1 MRKPFK
7 SFLRHGPI
15 SKRQIVEGPTD
26 PEIVDVTILP
36 QWDTVLRYDGS
47 PLMVDGTVNDPG
59 DDKPVVPGDN
69 VSYQPNDENGDAR
82 DWIAIGLATDN
93 MPDDKFR
100 SPNPFDSDAPADDIT
115 DGVVYTNTGPTRSV
129 LSFDLEDIPAEAE
142 ILSAVLELVP
152 VEDKSNYDAW
162 DEFDNTNIVWPD
174 DGVLCEILNLVEETQ
189 ETCTWNT
196 LNNQHLNGYPIQST
210 RWHRQTNSEQLPNP
224 IGAMQNSKRWDVT
237 EGTESFSSKYT
248 GSVPIADIDSDGTEI
263 YGHVGYGAMGGGA
276 VENVP
281 VEKNELNQFDISFD
295 AHEAQND
302 SNVNTD
308 TTAFSEI
315 DVKRAVK
322 YAHAEQNRTCNL
334 LLRATHWIETDLTED
349 QTEDIAEVFTPPAL
363 ELNSITLE
371 DESDLNTEVELDH
384 NAIVRFNPPTFDADG
399 NPGTEGDNQTPWVDF
414 AAQQG
419 WNVNYDWQVK
429 YPPIEDITFEVHL
442 NGQKIGDQT
451 GVALQTFVVGD
462 TIEVKNISS
471 IGGFENLH
479 RYEIYVG
486 DGNQAGSRS
495 SGIATDGGFPLVI
508 RDTDF
513 PENDTPVGISCL
525 VNVQAQGANIPL
537 IEAEG
542 AFPETTLSELLLGTI
557 TGPLDEQDTPSQFS
571 ITYSPVGTEN
581 NDFGSPIENIN
592 APITVHVTFTVT
604 DFRPGFDWGTNFQ
617 SPVQFV
623 VFNRTMGIRKIGD
636 ASNVFIPNREND
648 TFSINGNV
656 ATNEFDITFTA
667 QEIID
672 FTDDFSR
679 GDSFELTCD
688 LNYQVGGFD
697 QGESYMDAFPTPGT
711 DAAAERY
718 EFTIAQASTENN
730 FDITDPNNRRG
741 VFDTIG
747 LQTFSDSVDPVT
759 GTFTISPE
767 SSVKAVLRQVELA
780 PCQLKCDSSESF
792 TTVLMPIEE
801 LSRFH
806 GNQTT
811 SGWPGT
817 DESFAGI
824 RGTKNKFAVLST
836 GLLKGNGT
844 SRTRD
849 ESGIRNRDG
858 SVLVVPGSAEARTD
872 LITSGGIGEKIERKR
887 NETDILVPSD
897 LAVYYYNKN
906 RQQGVACS
914 FSDCRD
920 VRDNTGEDC
929 DANSCPTVA
938 DVGWVYYRGL
948 SVKAGTNTVG
958 QFRGGQEGDYVDS
971 DFNVPNTDDGLE
983 FVQWEKLAGDPLGLL
998 DTAGGFDGTDPDI
1011 GAYIF
1016 LLNDRYDN
1024 VASPT
1029 DGDLSNKQ
1037 KWPVPFSSAFPLN
1050 VITPDAS
1057 TPATEIRNNP
1067 TLYELF
1073 EQAGSEGDIVD
1084 IIDYRLKSLDNGTE
1098 GNGPIVFDTAG
1109 VLGPDPDSD
1118 IDGGNFTAFCPT
1130 FPSPSTRDA
1139 DGKLAPLSNGES
1151 LFISGPETD
1160 SDDAGVDVYEVTS
1173 YSPDDSTQKLDIL
1186 FEGAEFDFL
1195 LGEYCN
1201 YKSQFWNGKGSDILR
1216 DGGPGTVFPFI
1227 NNSNATG
1234 SIPLI
1239 WRRADTQ
1246 YFSHLV
1252 GTGSLNA
1259 SSTLP
1264 EPITDLISTTST
1276 VAYHGINIYHSKL
1289 HEKLKNVADN
1299 TNNPDAVP
1307 FVQYI
1312 VEVIRGGCVYHRDI
1326 YRLSGVQGTDPNKRT
1341 RADGDCPSCLQ
1352 TIDCCETDSLNC
1364 GSALAL
1370 KDNDPPVLMDT
1381 LYQFGLD
1388 GQAWRDDTEAE
1399 TSWYAPSD
1407 WRAGD
1412 TVRIYAIVPHAA
1424 DDVVLDEDGNPI
1436 TVNPTPEITRIKK
1449 YCPVGD
1455 AVVPGIPECCRDTP
1469 QPQNCGECIVVC
1481 VLPPLDGGDVG
1492 PGTNTGTN
1500 PGGNAGD
1507 GDGDGGG
1514 QAGGGQA
1521 GGGQAGGG
1529 QAGAGQAGARTAAA
1543 EQDDAGQTDTGQAGD
1558 PLDGGGGIAG
1568 GEGSADSVGH
1578 GGQQTG
1584 GTTPS

>member
-47 PLMVDGTVNDPG
+47 PLMVNGTVNDPG
-59 DDKPVVPGDN
+59 PDNKPVVPGEN
-69 VSYQPNDENGDAR
+69 VSYKPNDENGDPR

-93 MPDDKFR
+93 IPDDKFR
-100 SPNPFDSDAPADDIT
+100 SPNPFDSDAADDDIT

-162 DEFDNTNIVWPD
+162 DEFDNSNIVWPD
-174 DGVLCEILNLVEETQ
+174 SGVLCEILNLVEETQ

-196 LNNQHLNGYPIQST
+196 LNNQHLNGYPVQST

-281 VEKNELNQFDISFD
+281 PVNKNDLDQFDISFA
-295 AHEAQND
+295 AHEAQNN
-302 SNVNTD
+302 SNENTPV
-308 TTAFSEI
+308 FPVI
-315 DVKRAVK
+315 DVERAVK

-334 LLRATHWIETDLTED
+334 LLRATHWIGTDLTED
-349 QTEDIAEVFTPPAL
+349 QTEEIEEVFIPPAL

-371 DESDLNTEVELDH
+371 DESDLDTEVDLDH

-399 NPGTEGDNQTPWVDF
+399 NPDTQGDNVTPWVDY
-414 AAQQG
+414 AAQQD

-442 NGQKIGDQT
+442 NDQKIGDQNS
-451 GVALQTFVVGD
+451 VAFQNFVVGD
-462 TIEVKNISS
+462 KIEVKNISS
-471 IGGFENLH
+471 TGGFENLH

-486 DGNQAGSRS
+486 DGDQTGSRS
-495 SGIATDGGFPLVI
+495 SGINVPLTLFA
-508 RDTDF
+508 TDF
-513 PENDTPVGISCL
+513 PDTVTQVGIVCS
-525 VNVQAQGANIPL
+525 VNVQAQGANVAL
-537 IEAEG
+537 NEG
-542 AFPETTLSELLLGTI
+542 GADEGFFPETTIENVLLGTI
-557 TGPLDEQDTPSQFS
+557 VGAVPDDEDTPSQFS
-571 ITYSPVGTEN
+571 ITYSPVGTED
-581 NDFGSPIENIN
+581 NDFGSPIEDMN

-604 DFRPGFDWGTNFQ
+604 DFRPGFDWNQNHQ
-617 SPVQFV
+617 SPVLFV
-623 VFNRTMGIRKIGD
+623 IFNRSMGIRKIGD
-636 ASNVFIPNREND
+636 QSNQFIPRREND

-672 FTDDFSR
+672 SKEAFFR
-679 GDSFELTCD
+679 GDSFELTSSLD
-688 LNYQVGGFD
+688 IQIGGTD
-697 QGESYMDAFPTPGT
+697 QGVQYIDTFPTPGSG
-711 DAAAERY
+711 AASERY
-718 EFTIAQASTENN
+718 EFTIAQDSTPNN

-747 LQTFSDSVDPVT
+747 LQTFSDSTNAVT
-759 GTFTISPE
+759 GTLANSPE

-780 PCQLKCDSSESF
+780 PCQLKCDSTESF

-806 GNQTT
+806 GNQSATNP
-811 SGWPGT
+811 GWPGT

-824 RGTKNKFAVLST
+824 RGTKNKFAVLS
-836 GLLKGNGT
+836 GAMT
-844 SRTRD
+844 STND
-849 ESGIRNRDG
+849 ESGIRNFDT
-858 SVLVVPGSAEARTD
+858 SPLVVPGNPAAKID
-872 LITSGGIGEKIERKR
+872 LVTSGGIGERIERKR
-887 NETDILVPSD
+887 NVNGVLTDILVPSD

-906 RQQGVACS
+906 SQQGVACAEL
-914 FSDCRD
+914 DCTS

-929 DANSCPTVA
+929 NADGCPTVA

-948 SVKAGTNTVG
+948 SNKANLNPGG
-958 QFRGGQEGDYVDS
+958 RFRPNGSDYDAS
-971 DFNVPNTDDGLE
+971 DFNVPNTDHGLE

-998 DTAGGFDGTDPDI
+998 DTAGGFDGTDPNI

-1016 LLNDRYDN
+1016 LLDDRYDN
-1024 VASPT
+1024 VETLT

-1050 VITPDAS
+1050 VTTPDAS

-1067 TLYELF
+1067 TLFELF
-1073 EQAGSEGDIVD
+1073 EQAGSDIGIVD

-1098 GNGPIVFDTAG
+1098 GNSSIVFDTAG
-1109 VLGPDPDSD
+1109 VLGPSPDSD
-1118 IDGGNFTAFCPT
+1118 IDGGDFTAFCPT

-1151 LFISGPETD
+1151 LFISGPTTV
-1160 SDDAGVDVYEVTS
+1160 SGDDAGVDVYEVTT
-1173 YSPDDSTQKLDIL
+1173 YSPDDNIQKLDRL
-1186 FEGAEFDFL
+1186 FEGAECDFL

-1201 YKSQFWNGKGSDILR
+1201 YKSHFWNGKGTDIVR
-1216 DGGPGTVFPFI
+1216 ADADGPDDFPFE

-1252 GTGSLNA
+1252 DRGSLNA

-1264 EPITDLISTTST
+1264 EPITDSISTEST
-1276 VAYHGINIYHSKL
+1276 LAYHGINIYHSKL
-1289 HEKLKNVADN
+1289 HEKLKNAAAN
-1299 TNNPDAVP
+1299 TNDPDVVP

-1312 VEVIRGGCVYHRDI
+1312 VEVVRGGCVYHRDI

-1370 KDNDPPVLMDT
+1370 KDNDPTVLMDT

-1388 GQAWRDDTEAE
+1388 GRAWEDDTQAE

-1412 TVRIYAIVPHAA
+1412 TVRIYAIVPHTA
-1424 DDVVLDEDGNPI
+1424 DDTVVDEDGNPI
-1436 TVNPTPEITRIKK
+1436 SVNPTPAIARIKK

-1455 AVVPGIPECCRDTP
+1455 PVVPGIPKCCEDSP
-1469 QPQNCGECIVVC
+1469 EPEGCECIVVC
-1481 VLPPLDGGDVG
+1481 RIPPFGGGDVG

-1500 PGGNAGD
+1500 PGGNDGGGGGGGGGD
-1507 GDGDGGG
+1507 DSGGG
-1514 QAGGGQA
+1514 QAGGGGQQA
-1521 GGGQAGGG
+1521 GGGGQQAGSTLRSTADG
-1529 QAGAGQAGARTAAA
+1529 QAGAGQPSV
-1543 EQDDAGQTDTGQAGD
+1543 GQS
-1558 PLDGGGGIAG
+1558 GGGIAG

-1578 GGQQTG
+1578 GGQETG

>member
-59 DDKPVVPGDN
+59 DDVAVVPGEN
-69 VSYQPNDENGDAR
+69 QNYNINDENGDSR

-93 MPDDKFR
+93 IPDDKFR
-100 SPNPFDSDAPADDIT
+100 SPNPFDPDAPADNIT
-115 DGVVYTNTGPTRSV
+115 DGVIYTNTGPTRSV

-142 ILSAVLELVP
+142 ILSAFLELVP

-162 DEFDNTNIVWPD
+162 DEFDDNNNIVWPD
-174 DGVLCEILNLVEETQ
+174 SGVLCEILNLVEETQ

-196 LNNQHLNGYPIQST
+196 LNNQRLSGYPVQSS
-210 RWHRQTNSEQLPNP
+210 RWHRQTNSQQLPNP

-237 EGTESFSSKYT
+237 EGTEFFSSKYT
-248 GSVPIADIDSDGTEI
+248 GSVVPIADIDGDGSEI

-281 VEKNELNQFDISFD
+281 ANKDELNQFDISFA
-295 AHEAQND
+295 AHDAQND
-302 SNVNTD
+302 PNVNTPVFPD
-308 TTAFSEI
+308 INVE
-315 DVKRAVK
+315 RAVK

-334 LLRATHWIETDLTED
+334 LLRATHWIGTDLNEN
-349 QTEDIAEVFTPPAL
+349 QTEDIAPVFTPPSL

-371 DESDLNTEVELDH
+371 DESDLNTEVESDH

-399 NPGTEGDNQTPWVDF
+399 NPDTQGDNETPWVDY
-414 AAQQG
+414 AAQDG
-419 WNVNYDWQVK
+419 WNVTYDWQVK

-442 NGQKIGDQT
+442 NDQKIGDQN
-451 GVALQTFVVGD
+451 GVAFQNFVVGD
-462 TIEVKNISS
+462 KIEVKNISS
-471 IGGFENLH
+471 TGGFENLH
-479 RYEIYVG
+479 RYEIYLG
-486 DGNQAGSRS
+486 DGTETGSRS
-495 SGIATDGGFPLVI
+495 SGIADDGGFPFILL
-508 RDTDF
+508 DTDF
-513 PENDTPVGISCL
+513 PDTVRSVGIVCW
-525 VNVQAQGANIPL
+525 VNVQAQGANVAL
-537 IEAEG
+537 NDGNGAADEG
-542 AFPETTLSELLLGTI
+542 FFPETTIEDVLLGTI
-557 TGPLDEQDTPSQFS
+557 VGAVPDDEDTPSQFS

-581 NDFGSPIENIN
+581 NDFGSPIEDMNEQ
-592 APITVHVTFTVT
+592 ITVHVTFTVT
-604 DFRPGFDWGTNFQ
+604 DFRPGFDWTNSQ
-617 SPVQFV
+617 PPVLFST
-623 VFNRTMGIRKIGD
+623 FSRSMGIRKID
-636 ASNVFIPNREND
+636 DQSNQFIPRREND
-648 TFSINGNV
+648 TFSIDGNV

-672 FTDDFSR
+672 SKEAFSR
-679 GDSFELTCD
+679 GDSFELTSD
-688 LNYQVGGFD
+688 LEYTVGGND
-697 QGESYMDAFPTPGT
+697 QGEFYTDTFPTPGSG
-711 DAAAERY
+711 AASERY
-718 EFTIAQASTENN
+718 TFTIAQAATENN

-747 LQTFSDSVDPVT
+747 LQTFSDSEDLVT
-759 GTFTISPE
+759 GTLTTSPE

-780 PCQLKCDSSESF
+780 PCQLKCDSTESF

-806 GNQTT
+806 GNQTV

-836 GLLKGNGT
+836 GLLRGNGNP
-844 SRTRD
+844 RTRD

-858 SVLVVPGSAEARTD
+858 SALVVPGSAEARTD

-906 RQQGVACS
+906 RQQGVPCS
-914 FSDCRD
+914 ENDCTS

-929 DANSCPTVA
+929 DAVGCPTVA

-948 SVKAGTNTVG
+948 SVKAGTNNTG
-958 QFRGGQEGDYVDS
+958 QFRGGAGGDYVDS
-971 DFNVPNTDDGLE
+971 DFNVPNTDEGLE
-983 FVQWEKLAGDPLGLL
+983 FVEWQKLAGDPLGLL

-1024 VASPT
+1024 VESIT
-1029 DGDLSNKQ
+1029 DEDLSNKQ
-1037 KWPVPFSSAFPLN
+1037 KWPVPFSSVFPLN
-1050 VITPDAS
+1050 EITPDAS

-1073 EQAGSEGDIVD
+1073 EQADALSDIVD

-1098 GNGPIVFDTAG
+1098 GNSSIVFDTAG

-1118 IDGGNFTAFCPT
+1118 IFNGVDDEGVAFSNFTAFCPA

-1139 DGKLAPLSNGES
+1139 DGKLTPLSTGES
-1151 LFISGPETD
+1151 LFISGPNTV
-1160 SDDAGVDVYEVTS
+1160 SGDDAGVDVYEITS
-1173 YSPDDSTQKLDIL
+1173 YALEETTQKLDRL

-1216 DGGPGTVFPFI
+1216 DGGPSTVFPFQ
-1227 NNSNATG
+1227 NNISAIG

-1252 GTGSLNA
+1252 DVDNALNA

-1264 EPITDLISTTST
+1264 EPITDSTSTTST
-1276 VAYHGINIYHSKL
+1276 LAYHGINIYHSKL
-1289 HEKLKNVADN
+1289 HEKLKNVAAN

-1352 TIDCCETDSLNC
+1352 TIDCCEPDDTDTSNC

-1370 KDNDPPVLMDT
+1370 TDNDPPVLMDT

-1388 GQAWRDDTEAE
+1388 GLAWEDDTQAD

-1412 TVRIYAIVPHAA
+1412 TVRTYAIVPHAA
-1424 DDVVLDEDGNPI
+1424 GDTVL
-1436 TVNPTPEITRIKK
+1436 R
-1449 YCPVGD
+1449 
-1455 AVVPGIPECCRDTP
+1455 R
-1469 QPQNCGECIVVC
+1469 
-1481 VLPPLDGGDVG
+1481 
-1492 PGTNTGTN
+1492 
-1500 PGGNAGD
+1500 
-1507 GDGDGGG
+1507 
-1514 QAGGGQA
+1514 
-1521 GGGQAGGG
+1521 
-1529 QAGAGQAGARTAAA
+1529 R
-1543 EQDDAGQTDTGQAGD
+1543 
-1558 PLDGGGGIAG
+1558 
-1568 GEGSADSVGH
+1568 
-1578 GGQQTG
+1578 
-1584 GTTPS
+1584 